1 MSFSQAV
8 RIRSEQPIPLLR
20 LLGPLLLLII
30 WAAASALGVLDPR
43 TLPAPWEVAERTW
56 QLLADG
62 VLQRALAASVRRSM
76 SGLGLGVL
84 FGVLFALISGLSRW
98 GEALVDGPLQI
109 WRSTPVLA
117 VIPLA
122 IYWLGLGE
130 QMKITLICLTTMIP
144 VYINTSAS
152 IAGVEKRYIEL
163 AHTMR
168 LTHWEFIRLVVLPG
182 ALPGFFTGLRLSAV
196 SAWLVLVV
204 VEQSNAINGLG
215 YMVGEARLNGQVDI
229 MAVGLFVYAL
239 LGLTTDGILRVVER
253 KMLSWRKTF
262 R

>member
-1 MSFSQAV
+1 MSGWGT
-8 RIRSEQPIPLLR
+8 IRVETQKPIPFLK
-20 LLGPLLLLII
+20 LLGPVLLLLI
-30 WAAASALGVLDPR
+30 WAAASAAGVLDPR
-43 TLPAPWEVAERTW
+43 TLPAPWEVVARAW

-62 VLQRALAASVRRSM
+62 VLQKALRASLYRSIT
-76 SGLGLGVL
+76 GLSLGVL
-84 FGVLFALISGLSRW
+84 FGIVFALISGLSRW

-109 WRSTPVLA
+109 WRATPVLA

-144 VYINTSAS
+144 VYINTSAA
-152 IAGVEKRYIEL
+152 IAGVDKRYVEL
-163 AHTMR
+163 AHTVR
-168 LTHWEFIRLVVLPG
+168 LTHWEFVWQVVLPG

-204 VEQSNAINGLG
+204 VEQSNTISGLG
-215 YMVGEARLNGQVDI
+215 YMVGEARQNGQVDI
-229 MAVGLFVYAL
+229 IAVGLVVYAL
-239 LGLTTDGILRVVER
+239 LGLTTDTVLRHIETKV
-253 KMLSWRKTF
+253 LSWRKTF